1 MEHQT
6 ETSLKLDL
14 LVRIWGMAE
23 GRPFFQNVHTQQIS
37 RRGAKLSG
45 IEHHLA
51 PGDVIGVQL
60 GDKKSRVK
68 VMWVIDAGQ
77 PQKIDAGIEI
87 LEAQPCPWEQELAK
101 HEKPAPVAQ
110 PDLRPRDLRRFDR
123 HRVPFPIEI
132 VEAPSGSRMRTQ
144 ATDISGRGCYVETLL
159 PLAKSTELSI
169 SFWIES
175 EKITTPAI
183 VRASDG
189 GVGMGIEFTGL
200 SEDVQK
206 RLQHVVEKMDKQ
218 SGSAINAKGTC

>member
-110 PDLRPRDLRRFDR
+110 PDLRP
-123 HRVPFPIEI
+123 
-132 VEAPSGSRMRTQ
+132 
-144 ATDISGRGCYVETLL
+144 
-159 PLAKSTELSI
+159 
-169 SFWIES
+169 
-175 EKITTPAI
+175 
-183 VRASDG
+183 
-189 GVGMGIEFTGL
+189 
-200 SEDVQK
+200 
-206 RLQHVVEKMDKQ
+206 
-218 SGSAINAKGTC
+218 